1 MRVQALGETPRARP
15 TAAWHATPANFSW
28 RVHAPHKLAA
38 VPTGT
43 THPKAVFCWRCAHTN
58 GARDPTIAHAPQ
70 CALRAARTSAR
81 PNRWACSQIYAR
93 MQLCARK
100 RCERAPASL
109 RCARATAQTRR
120 ETPRERAGPARTQRP
135 RGMPC
140 VVPGLR
146 SGARW
151 GPRTGAAGP
160 AAILCVRQLGS
171 QALLFAPQWA
181 RIGNQGTVGNRYLR
195 GMSIPPAHN
204 RSPPCIVIIQY
215 TAYRVGALPPL
226 TSVSW

>member
-1 MRVQALGETPRARP
+1 MTAAALSPRPSRAAVRVQALGETPRARP

-120 ETPRERAGPARTQRP
+120 ARRPSSHAATPWHALCGAGFKIRGSLGATHRRSWAGRDSLRETAWF
-135 RGMPC
+135 
-140 VVPGLR
+140 PGLAVCP
-146 SGARW
+146 SG
-151 GPRTGAAGP
+151 
-160 AAILCVRQLGS
+160 S
-171 QALLFAPQWA
+171 E
-181 RIGNQGTVGNRYLR
+181 
-195 GMSIPPAHN
+195 
-204 RSPPCIVIIQY
+204 
-215 TAYRVGALPPL
+215 
-226 TSVSW
+226 